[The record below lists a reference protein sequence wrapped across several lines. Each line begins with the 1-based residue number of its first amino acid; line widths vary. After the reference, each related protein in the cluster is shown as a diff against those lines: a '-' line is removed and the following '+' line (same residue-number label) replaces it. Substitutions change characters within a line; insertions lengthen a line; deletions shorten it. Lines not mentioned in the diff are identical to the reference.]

1 MRSAPSSR
9 EGAAPA
15 AHSSG
20 PGLVVRLPNH
30 LGDAC
35 MASAALD
42 LLASRGHALT
52 LVGRS
57 WARDLYAGYPWPML
71 PLPAGRLA
79 RLRALY
85 RLAHTLARAT
95 PALLLT
101 NSFSSALEM
110 RLAGL
115 RPLGYDTDG
124 RGWLLSRSFA
134 VPDRWGR
141 DMHTAEYYHWL
152 ARCVIDRPVPPPT
165 RIALQ
170 LAPTAATHARWVL
183 DAAAVRPPYVM
194 LCPVAIGLHHGQVKA
209 WDGFSRLCEELVQRG
224 HRVVACPGPGEHD
237 AVAAAVPQ
245 AVLLGETDVAG
256 FAGLL
261 AQAQL
266 VVANDSGA
274 GHLAAAVGAH
284 LISVFGVTELERTRP
299 LGENVQVLG
308 SASGWPDYEE
318 VRSAVFAAL
327 AR

>member
-1 MRSAPSSR
+1 M
-9 EGAAPA
+9 
-15 AHSSG
+15 
-20 PGLVVRLPNH
+20 RLPNH